1 MKHGVLK
8 NVHPMLGCDWHI
20 PWVPGT
26 PAPAPAAVPY
36 FVMSVMGGTMVT
48 SKMTS
53 TTFTDFFGLTMLSGT
68 DIGPLLPHMGPPSLT
83 LPFELIGSSSKS
95 HFCVANVQ
103 ADNSPIVVSLLF
115 VVNPNLNC
123 GMPIPT
129 PTGVVL
135 ALTTHR
141 VDMSWADITAGLAT
155 MCADFLLQ
163 AALAWAGG
171 AIGNRIAGALRGPVM
186 RSVFQSTLFR
196 GLMGEASEVAARRA
210 AMIAA
215 AEANRSME
223 RIVGFGVGFFLGGPM
238 GFDAGALGVPTPGGA
253 LSNKATTGQADGEGS
268 GGITGSGRACGAY
281 LDDAGVPGL

>member
-26 PAPAPAAVPY
+26 PTPAPSPVPY
-36 FVMSVMGGTMVT
+36 FVTTVMGGTMVT

-53 TTFTDFFGLTMLSGT
+53 TTFTDYFGLTMLSGT

-83 LPFELIGSSSKS
+83 MPFELIGSSSKS

-123 GMPIPT
+123 GTPIPT

-141 VDMSWADITAGLAT
+141 VDMSWADIMAGLAT
-155 MCADFLLQ
+155 MAADFVLQ
-163 AALAWAGG
+163 AALGWAGG
-171 AIGNRIAGALRGPVM
+171 AIGGRIAGALRGPVM
-186 RSVFQSTLFR
+186 RSVFQRTLFR
-196 GLMGEASEVAARRA
+196 GLMGEASELAARRA
-210 AMIAA
+210 AILAA
-215 AEANRSME
+215 VDASRSME
-223 RIVGFGVGFFLGGPM
+223 RVVGFGVGFFMGGPM
-238 GFDAGALGVPTPGGA
+238 GFDVGALGVPTPGGA
-253 LSNKATTGQADGEGS
+253 LSNAATTGQADGEGT